1 MLEAV
6 MDAIDPLKLEN
17 QLCFPL
23 YAAAK
28 EVVRLYAPLLKEI
41 DLTYTQYIAMMVLWQ
56 ERELT
61 VKALGQRLLLDAGTL
76 SPMLKKM
83 AERGLVTRRRDP
95 DDERS
100 VVLTVTAE
108 GMALKSR
115 AVAIPPKIGS
125 CIPLTQEEARL
136 LYGLLYKILDNLKE
150 DAHDCL

>member
-1 MLEAV
+1 

-23 YAAAK
+23 YASAK
-28 EVVRLYAPLLKEI
+28 EVVRLYAPLLKEL

-61 VKALGQRLLLDAGTL
+61 VKELGRRLFLDAGTL

-83 AERGLVTRRRDP
+83 AERGLVQRRRDP
-95 DDERS
+95 EDERS
-100 VVLTVTAE
+100 VLLTVTEA
-108 GMALKSR
+108 GMALRGR
-115 AVAIPPKIGS
+115 AEAIPPKIGS
-125 CIPLTQEEARL
+125 CIPLTAEEARL